1 MAGAYSLNKK
11 SVFGTAGKL
20 THFPFPYKITKRCLE
35 IVQKYWISCKNNAK
49 PIVYLAGN
57 NKVMDC
63 AIPLEDMP
71 AVARIQCI
79 TFDMLDAAISQI
91 YLNDCLI

>member
-1 MAGAYSLNKK
+1 MAGAYYLNKK

-20 THFPFPYKITKRCLE
+20 AHFPFPYKITKRCLE

-49 PIVYLAGN
+49 LIVYLAGN
-57 NKVMDC
+57 NKVMDY

-71 AVARIQCI
+71 AVVRIQYM
-79 TFDMLDAAISQI
+79 TFDVLDAAISQI
-91 YLNDCLI
+91 YLNACLV